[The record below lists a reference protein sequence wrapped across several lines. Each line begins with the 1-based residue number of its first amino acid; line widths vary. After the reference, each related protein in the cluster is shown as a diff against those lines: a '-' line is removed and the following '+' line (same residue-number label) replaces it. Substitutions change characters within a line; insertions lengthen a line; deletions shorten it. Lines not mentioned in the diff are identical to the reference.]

1 MLPLIMAG
9 AGLAAKGYG
18 IYEANKR
25 EKEAKK
31 ALADLAKTPY
41 AKYGVNPLVKRYTEM
56 GLRDIQK
63 PQGFSGAET
72 ADFQSRIAAAQ
83 NAARQNAISL
93 GGSSVARAVGGALG
107 SANLAA
113 QNQYAAQNAALA
125 RQSRNLGYNRFM
137 QGAGVAQNIENMN
150 TQNELNRRMM
160 TEQAYGAAARQAG
173 DQQRAI
179 VSGFGSDLLG
189 GAFNMYSLDKMYP
202 STPTSTT
209 PEPGLFR
216 RLGYRLGGGNSNAT
230 IQNDMQ
236 NAVGKGFTNM
246 PNDVTGFYND
256 ERLPALPSIG
266 MNKPNYMPI
275 TTYQMRKSK
284 RG

>member
-1 MLPLIMAG
+1 MALPLIMAG
-9 AGLAAKGYG
+9 VGLAAKGYG

-31 ALADLAKTPY
+31 ALANLAKTPY
-41 AKYGVNPLVKRYTEM
+41 AKYGVNPLVKRYTDM

-93 GGSSVARAVGGALG
+93 GGSSVARAVGGVLG
-107 SANLAA
+107 GANLAA

-125 RQSRNLGYNRFM
+125 RQSRNLGYSRFM
-137 QGAGVAQNIENMN
+137 QGAGVAQNIDNMN

-173 DQQRAI
+173 DQQRSI
-179 VSGFGSDLLG
+179 VSGLGSDLLG
-189 GAFNMYSLDKMYP
+189 GAFNMYSMNKMYP

-209 PEPGLFR
+209 PNPGLFR
-216 RLGYRLGGGNSNAT
+216 RLGYRLGGYDSDAT
-230 IQNDMQ
+230 IQNDQ
-236 NAVGKGFTNM
+236 ANALKK
-246 PNDVTGFYND
+246 GFYN
-256 ERLPALPSIG
+256 I
-266 MNKPNYMPI
+266 PNIAPDAGI
-275 TTYQMRKSK
+275 RNPGSSNPFLKKQKSK
-284 RG
+284 YAPINTLDYNQMEA

>member
-1 MLPLIMAG
+1 MLLPLIMAG

-25 EKEAKK
+25 EKEAKR
-31 ALADLAKTPY
+31 ALANLAKTPY
-41 AKYGVNPLVKRYTEM
+41 AKYGVNPLVKRYTDM
-56 GLRDIQK
+56 GLRDIQN

-125 RQSRNLGYNRFM
+125 RQNRNLGYSRFM
-137 QGAGVAQNIENMN
+137 QGAGIAQNIDNMN

-179 VSGFGSDLLG
+179 VSGLGADLIG
-189 GAFNMYSLDKMYP
+189 GAFNLYGMDKMYP
-202 STPTSTT
+202 TQTDATPN
-209 PEPGLFR
+209 PGFFR
-216 RLGYRLGGGNSNAT
+216 RLGYRLGGYNSDAT
-230 IQNDMQ
+230 IQNDQ
-236 NAVGKGFTNM
+236 ANALKKGFVNM
-246 PNDVTGFYND
+246 PESMPSFAN
-256 ERLPALPSIG
+256 PSIG
-266 MNKPNYMPI
+266 LQKPNYMPI

>member
-25 EKEAKK
+25 EKEAKR
-31 ALADLAKTPY
+31 ALANLAKTPY
-41 AKYGVNPLVKRYTEM
+41 AKYGVNPLVKRYTDM
-56 GLRDIQK
+56 GLRDIQN

-125 RQSRNLGYNRFM
+125 RQNRNLGYSRFM
-137 QGAGVAQNIENMN
+137 QGAGIAQNIDNMN

-160 TEQAYGAAARQAG
+160 TEQAYGTAARQAG

-179 VSGFGSDLLG
+179 VSGLGSDLIG
-189 GAFNMYSLDKMYP
+189 GAFNLYGMDKMYP
-202 STPTSTT
+202 SQTDATPS
-209 PEPGLFR
+209 PSLFR
-216 RLGYRLGGGNSNAT
+216 RLGYRLGGYNSDAT
-230 IQNDMQ
+230 IQNDQ
-236 NAVGKGFTNM
+236 ANALKK
-246 PNDVTGFYND
+246 GFYNIPKIAPD
-256 ERLPALPSIG
+256 AGTRNPFLT
-266 MNKPNYMPI
+266 KPRSRYAPI
-275 TTYQMRKSK
+275 STLDYNQMEA
-284 RG
+284 